1 MSLRTKIIA
10 HRGGRISVPENT
22 LAAFRNALAIGV
34 DGIELDVR
42 RCATGEL
49 VVAHYSDLS
58 EMTTSQGQIQD
69 LSYEQIRQLDASAG
83 LADFAGERIPLLS
96 EVLALING
104 KVLLNI
110 EVKTLPDCYPGIE
123 DDLAAILA
131 DYPAEMLLLSS
142 FDQRLLS
149 RLKEKLPS
157 IKQAILMRK
166 FALNL
171 GLNMRPITLPFK
183 AKPLAWPDSLVLDK
197 IGYCVRR
204 GATAWHPSVLQV
216 NADLVAAAHQAG
228 IEINVWTANSEEQW
242 AALVAMKVD
251 GIITDDPLAL
261 QQFLKRK

>member
-1 MSLRTKIIA
+1 MSFPTKVIA
-10 HRGGRISVPENT
+10 HRGGRTSVPENT
-22 LAAFRNALAIGV
+22 LAAFSNALAIGV

-58 EMTTSQGQIQD
+58 EMTTSHGQIQD

-83 LADFAGERIPLLS
+83 HTEFAGERIPLLS

-123 DDLAAILA
+123 DDLAAMLA
-131 DYPAEMLLLSS
+131 GYPAEMLLLSS

-149 RLKEKLPS
+149 RLKKKLPN

-166 FALNL
+166 FAHNIA
-171 GLNMRPITLPFK
+171 LNMRPVSLPFK
-183 AKPLAWPDSLVLDK
+183 AKPLAWPDSLVLDQ

-204 GATAWHPSVLQV
+204 GAVAWHPSLLQV
-216 NADLVAAAHQAG
+216 NADLVAAAHKAG
-228 IEINVWTANSEEQW
+228 LKVNVWTANSEEQW
-242 AALVAMKVD
+242 AALLAMKVD
-251 GIITDDPLAL
+251 GIITDNPLGL
-261 QQFLKRK
+261 QQFLKSQ

>member
-1 MSLRTKIIA
+1 MSFPTKVIA
-10 HRGGRISVPENT
+10 HRGGRTSVPENT
-22 LAAFRNALAIGV
+22 LAAFSNALAIGV

-58 EMTTSQGQIQD
+58 EMTTSHGQIQD

-83 LADFAGERIPLLS
+83 HTEFAGERIPLLS

-123 DDLAAILA
+123 DDLAAMLA
-131 DYPAEMLLLSS
+131 DYPSEMLLLSS

-149 RLKEKLPS
+149 RLKKKLPN

-166 FALNL
+166 FAHNIA
-171 GLNMRPITLPFK
+171 LNMRPVSLPFK
-183 AKPLAWPDSLVLDK
+183 AKPLAWPDSLVLDQ

-204 GATAWHPSVLQV
+204 GAVAWHPSLLQV
-216 NADLVAAAHQAG
+216 NADLVAAAHKAG
-228 IEINVWTANSEEQW
+228 LKVNVWTANSEEQW
-242 AALVAMKVD
+242 AALLAMKVD
-251 GIITDDPLAL
+251 GIITDNPLGL
-261 QQFLKRK
+261 QQFLKSQ

>member
-1 MSLRTKIIA
+1 MSFPTKVIA
-10 HRGGRISVPENT
+10 HRGGRTSVPENT

-58 EMTTSQGQIQD
+58 EMTTSHGQIQD

-83 LADFAGERIPLLS
+83 LVEFAGERIPLLS

-123 DDLAAILA
+123 DDLAALLA
-131 DYPAEMLLLSS
+131 DYPAEKLLLSS

-149 RLKEKLPS
+149 RLKKKLPN

-166 FALNL
+166 FAHNIA
-171 GLNMRPITLPFK
+171 LNMRPVSLPFK
-183 AKPLAWPDSLVLDK
+183 AKPLAWPYSLVLDQ

-204 GATAWHPSVLQV
+204 GAVAWHPSLLQV
-216 NADLVAAAHQAG
+216 NADLVAAAHKAG
-228 IEINVWTANSEEQW
+228 LKVNVWTANSEEQW
-242 AALVAMKVD
+242 AALLAMKVD
-251 GIITDDPLAL
+251 GIITDNPLGL
-261 QQFLKRK
+261 QQFLKRR

>member
-1 MSLRTKIIA
+1 MSFPTKVIA
-10 HRGGRISVPENT
+10 HRGGRTSVPENT
-22 LAAFRNALAIGV
+22 LAAFSNALAIGV

-58 EMTTSQGQIQD
+58 EMTTSHGQIQD

-83 LADFAGERIPLLS
+83 HTEFAGERIPLLS

-123 DDLAAILA
+123 DDMAAMLAG
-131 DYPAEMLLLSS
+131 YPAEMLLLSS

-149 RLKEKLPS
+149 RLKKKLPN

-166 FALNL
+166 FAHNIA
-171 GLNMRPITLPFK
+171 LNMRPVSLPFK
-183 AKPLAWPDSLVLDK
+183 AKPLAWPDSLVLDQ

-204 GATAWHPSVLQV
+204 GAVAWHPSLLQV
-216 NADLVAAAHQAG
+216 NADLVAAAHKAG
-228 IEINVWTANSEEQW
+228 LKVNVWTANSEGQW
-242 AALVAMKVD
+242 AALLAMKVD
-251 GIITDDPLAL
+251 GIITDNPLGL
-261 QQFLKRK
+261 QQFLKSQ